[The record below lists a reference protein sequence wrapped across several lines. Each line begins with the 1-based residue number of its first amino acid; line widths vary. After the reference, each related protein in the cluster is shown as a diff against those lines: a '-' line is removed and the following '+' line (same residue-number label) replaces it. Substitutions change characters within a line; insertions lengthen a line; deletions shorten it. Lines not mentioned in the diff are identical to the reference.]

1 MLVQGWSF
9 VFVFTSMLGL
19 IGIVLLA
26 RLVADP
32 GSGPP
37 RALGYLGLLALLGN
51 FVAGI
56 AILVGQCL
64 CLAIPSRSG
73 AKGWIIGA
81 ISFLVA
87 MVVLFFMMGLSG
99 DLMSSGFMNAGMARM
114 ISGIFFLWLLT
125 PLGYTI
131 CFHIFLR
138 QASLYVG
145 RDDLGTQALIVLI
158 GPPVTGVLH
167 TISFVLIGMIASSMD
182 PVVLGVMAIILSLF
196 FLIAYVV
203 FAVMH
208 VALLFRLGAA
218 MK

>member
-1 MLVQGWSF
+1 
-9 VFVFTSMLGL
+9 MLGL
-19 IGIVLLA
+19 IGIVFLA
-26 RLVADP
+26 RLAL
-32 GSGPP
+32 GANSGPP
-37 RALGYLGLLALLGN
+37 RALGFLGILVFLGN

-87 MVVLFFMMGLSG
+87 MVVLFFMLGLSG
-99 DLMSSGFMNAGMARM
+99 DLMSSGFMNVGLIGMIR
-114 ISGIFFLWLLT
+114 GIAILWLLT

-145 RDDLGTQALIVLI
+145 RSDLATQALIVLI

-167 TISFVLIGMIASSMD
+167 TVTIVLIGMIARSMD
-182 PVVLGVMAIILSLF
+182 PVVLAVIAIVVSIV
-196 FLIAYVV
+196 FLIAYIV

-218 MK
+218 MR